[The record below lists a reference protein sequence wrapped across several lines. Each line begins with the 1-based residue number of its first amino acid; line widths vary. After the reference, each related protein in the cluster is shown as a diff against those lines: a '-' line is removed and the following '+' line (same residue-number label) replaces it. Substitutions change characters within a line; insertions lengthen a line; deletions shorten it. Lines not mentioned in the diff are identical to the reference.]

1 MQQLVRGSL
10 SRILLVRNHQIRPTG
25 QPFKAVLEMIC
36 NGHQP
41 CHLDSITTAVR
52 VILHILHLKSLGG
65 VV

>member
-36 NGHQP
+36 DGHQP
-41 CHLDSITTAVR
+41 WYLDSINTPVR
-52 VILHILHLKSLGG
+52 VILHILHLKSFGG